1 MSVTS
6 GTARGTGG
14 GTRGG
19 SSAGVPAELK
29 AELFRPCSALL
40 TVASS
45 CQSVRYDA
53 GGTTEL
59 ICAHTPPYPPARERP
74 EGRRA
79 GWGACARARSMF
91 HGSSAASARRDG
103 GGNGRAIG
111 HSLFC
116 VSGFPASVDAPGPAR
131 ARPARRVEESA
142 APAKGSRPGGTWR
155 ERGVTLGKS
164 WKSVGEAN
172 GAMQAGTRPGR
183 ARQGEAERGV
193 ATCGKAWP
201 GAGGSGGAMCPARPR
216 A

>member
-1 MSVTS
+1 MTMTS

-29 AELFRPCSALL
+29 AKLFRPCSALL

-111 HSLFC
+111 HSLFW
-116 VSGFPASVDAPGPAR
+116 VSGFPADMDALCRTQSQPVRG
-131 ARPARRVEESA
+131 VEESA
-142 APAKGSRPGGTWR
+142 APAKGSQPGATWR
-155 ERGVTLGKS
+155 ERGGTLGRF
-164 WKSVGEAN
+164 WRP
-172 GAMQAGTRPGR
+172 AGP
-183 ARQGEAERGV
+183 A
-193 ATCGKAWP
+193 GKED
-201 GAGGSGGAMCPARPR
+201 
-216 A
+216 

>member
-1 MSVTS
+1 MTVTS

-91 HGSSAASARRDG
+91 HGSSAARMRRDG
-103 GGNGRAIG
+103 GGNGRAFG

-116 VSGFPASVDAPGPAR
+116 VSGIPARGDAPGRPRRDRFVESRNPPPRPKGRDLAEPSANGTPACAATTAGR
-131 ARPARRVEESA
+131 EPLGRFGRPPGRWARRIE
-142 APAKGSRPGGTWR
+142 P
-155 ERGVTLGKS
+155 
-164 WKSVGEAN
+164 
-172 GAMQAGTRPGR
+172 
-183 ARQGEAERGV
+183 
-193 ATCGKAWP
+193 
-201 GAGGSGGAMCPARPR
+201 
-216 A
+216 